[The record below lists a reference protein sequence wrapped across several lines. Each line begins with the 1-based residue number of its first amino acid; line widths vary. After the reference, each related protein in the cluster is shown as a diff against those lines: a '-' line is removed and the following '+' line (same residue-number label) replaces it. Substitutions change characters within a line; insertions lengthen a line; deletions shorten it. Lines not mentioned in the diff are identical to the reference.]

1 MGRAT
6 GCDVIGQ
13 ALGQRAQSLNMVVA
27 VRQRHVGQIGQWG
40 LALQQLVGQPS
51 GAQVAVDGLQTFRAF
66 RVPLTHLVLTA
77 VAVGEITCSIH
88 GAQPVVFKF
97 G

>member
-6 GCDVIGQ
+6 GGDVVGE
-13 ALGQRAQSLNMVVA
+13 ALGQRAQGLGVVVA
-27 VRQRHVGQIGQWG
+27 VRQLHVGQIGQWG
-40 LALQQLVGQPS
+40 LALQQLVGQPG
-51 GAQVAVDGLQTFRAF
+51 GAQVLVDSFQALWTFRVA
-66 RVPLTHLVLTA
+66 LTHLMLTA
-77 VAVGEITCSIH
+77 IAVGEITSSIH